1 MNSDIKDGLYIF
13 DRLIVSIVPITLVAK
28 WPLDISLLTSFP
40 TIAAA
45 CCLIVIIGY
54 SKKKNLKR
62 NYWRTVTTVL
72 LFPEGK
78 FETL

>member
-1 MNSDIKDGLYIF
+1 MNSDIKEGLYIF

-54 SKKKNLKR
+54 SKKKKSE
-62 NYWRTVTTVL
+62 TKL
-72 LFPEGK
+72 LANSNNGVAFSGR
-78 FETL
+78 

>member
-1 MNSDIKDGLYIF
+1 MNSDIKEGLYIF

-54 SKKKNLKR
+54 SKKKKCE
-62 NYWRTVTTVL
+62 TEL
-72 LFPEGK
+72 LANSNNGVAFSGR
-78 FETL
+78 

>member
-1 MNSDIKDGLYIF
+1 MNSDIKEGLYIF

-62 NYWRTVTTVL
+62 HYWRTVTTVL

>member
-54 SKKKNLKR
+54 SKKKSE
-62 NYWRTVTTVL
+62 TEL
-72 LFPEGK
+72 LANSNNGVAFSGR
-78 FETL
+78 

>member
-1 MNSDIKDGLYIF
+1 MNSDIKEGLYIF
-13 DRLIVSIVPITLVAK
+13 DRLIVSIVPITPVAK

-62 NYWRTVTTVL
+62 NYWQTVTTVL

>member
-1 MNSDIKDGLYIF
+1 MNSDIKEGLYIF

-54 SKKKNLKR
+54 SKKKKSE
-62 NYWRTVTTVL
+62 TGL
-72 LFPEGK
+72 LANSNNGVAFSGR
-78 FETL
+78 